1 MIDLYTAAH
10 IAENFLNQHFQLAD
24 DRVVVIEPQETPD
37 YWVFQYNSARY
48 LETGDLIYAI
58 VEGLPLYVSKH
69 DGSIAT

>member
-1 MIDLYTAAH
+1 MIDLYTAAQ
-10 IAENFLNQHFQLAD
+10 IAEDFLNQHFQLAD
-24 DRVVVIEPQETPD
+24 DRVVVIEPQETAD

-69 DGSIAT
+69 DGSIAS

>member
-1 MIDLYTAAH
+1 MIDLHTAAH
-10 IAENFLNQHFQLAD
+10 IAEDFLNRHFQLVN
-24 DRVVVIEPQETPD
+24 DRLVVIEPQETPD

-48 LETGDLIYAI
+48 LETGNLLYAV